1 MKEHFGDLI
10 YSRENEEKMKHT
22 PHIEAPDRIKA
33 GEEFMVTVIAGKEV
47 PHPNTAEH
55 HIKCVQVFAEEEGRP
70 YNPIQVA
77 TLDLGPAYG
86 EPKVTFS
93 IRLKKTSKL
102 WVLVY
107 CNLHGLWEN
116 SKGIEVVE

>member
-22 PHIEAPDRIKA
+22 PHIEAPDRVKA
-33 GEEFMVTVIAGKEV
+33 GEEFMVTVIVGKEV

-55 HIKCVQVFAEEEGRP
+55 HIKWVQVFAEEEGRP
-70 YNPIQVA
+70 YNPIHVA

-102 WVLVY
+102 WVLGY
-107 CNLHGLWEN
+107 CSLHGLWED
-116 SKGIEVVE
+116 SKSIEVVE